1 MNTKKFVAIDSTIYY
16 LHHLKKKK
24 IESWIWK
31 SGNLKMKFLK
41 FKRRNLF
48 ENYINH
54 YINAFHTRVIINNYN
69 DSSIYL
75 L

>member
-16 LHHLKKKK
+16 LHHLKKK
-24 IESWIWK
+24 IELWIWK